1 MPPLL
6 TFTIFQN
13 SEYNLFTVHPE
24 ETMNEYLSGGSA
36 IFLSEVQTVLLIVP
50 RSIVMTRICGY
61 QYPKLSAKVQIL
73 WILVPFLLVLIQSYH
88 PLIWDDLV
96 KTHLTVGDI
105 FC

>member
-6 TFTIFQN
+6 TFTVFQN
-13 SEYNLFTVHPE
+13 SEYNLVTVHPE
-24 ETMNEYLSGGSA
+24 EAMTEYLSGGSA
-36 IFLSEVQTVLLIVP
+36 LFLSEVQTVLFIVP
-50 RSIVMTRICGY
+50 RFIVMTRICRY

-73 WILVPFLLVLIQSYH
+73 WILVPFRLVLIQSYH
-88 PLIWDDLV
+88 PLIWDGLV